1 MVFEK
6 LNSYND
12 LICDF
17 TYIYFLCWWQN
28 KTTNVVKNKENEHN
42 ESPDQ
47 NFSKYFCG
55 LIKD

>member
-12 LICDF
+12 LIYDF

-28 KTTNVVKNKENEHN
+28 KTTKVVKNEENENN